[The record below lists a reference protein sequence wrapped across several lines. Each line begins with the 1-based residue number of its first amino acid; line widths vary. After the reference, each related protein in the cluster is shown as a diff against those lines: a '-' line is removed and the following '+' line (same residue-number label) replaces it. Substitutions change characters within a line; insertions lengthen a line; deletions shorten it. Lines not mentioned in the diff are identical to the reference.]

1 MSVERQSPSAAQ
13 PAPQAAEKLTD
24 DRLLCVARDQ
34 RRELADFL
42 LDHAEE
48 ITATWSRRASDD
60 PVFAPPQV
68 ATERGETQAPSLLAL
83 VEHLEA
89 AGPDVHLPAH
99 GAWLARWHEAGTGR
113 ANVRDHFHALRDV
126 AIHALQMT
134 DRIPEA
140 EKAALVSLLEAA
152 VRNLRLET
160 SEVETR
166 HLLAEAVEA
175 RRQFEGLFENAV
187 DAIIIGEIEQETV
200 LAANPAAAALLE
212 MPREQ
217 MQASKLGD
225 LQPELPAFVHQQVS
239 EENPDLRKPQLLP
252 LRTANGLVRVI
263 EVNAAPVEY
272 YGQHAVQMF
281 LRDVTE
287 RVRFNEELQRRAEQL
302 QSQLSGQLQAV
313 QHLQVF
319 LDNVINALPARL
331 LVLDENLRILH
342 ANSAYLRQRRLAQEE
357 VEGEH
362 ISTVFPAALLEDAGL
377 RQAMENTL
385 RTGDRVRW
393 AGFRQAT
400 EDHAERILNIGLD
413 PCPGVSGERNLL
425 VTIEDVT
432 ERHRQLYERS
442 ILHQIVQAMLG
453 MRDLP
458 RLLHAILTGI
468 TAGGAVGLGFNR
480 ALLMLADDHR
490 GLLQAEMA
498 VGPENAAHAGQIWS
512 QLAEHRTLSE
522 FLTAFDN
529 LPPPEEQPLRS
540 IVERLSFPLSDTS
553 ILPMLAAANRE
564 TVYVMDASNDPRVP
578 PELHAVL
585 GADEFVVAPMVV
597 QDKVIGVA
605 IADNSINHQRISQ
618 TDVQLL
624 TALANHA
631 ALAIDSAR
639 VYAQE
644 QRRADELDEAYRKL
658 EAATE
663 RMVRS
668 EALAAIGEVTAIVA
682 HEIRNP
688 LSTIGGFGKMLQ
700 RSADNVDIVRRNAGI
715 IVEEVAKLES
725 ILGELLDFTRPA
737 RLHFAT
743 CSFREVVEDS
753 LQAVQQRAAARK
765 AEIVLDVPEDLPTV
779 AMDCGQMQQVISN
792 LIINAVDAIPE
803 GGKVVINGRHVDD
816 SVKLSV
822 TDNGQGIPAS
832 HLDQIF
838 DTFFTT
844 KPTGTGLG
852 LALAKKVIEDHGATL
867 SVASQEGI
875 GTTFTITFEAEEN
888 LPSAELPGES
898 ASAEPQG
905 AADTKGVARDGQAD
919 NTGN

>member
-1 MSVERQSPSAAQ
+1 MTADRQSD
-13 PAPQAAEKLTD
+13 PQGREASGAEKLTD
-24 DRLLCVARDQ
+24 DRLLSVARDQ
-34 RRELADFL
+34 RRELAGFL
-42 LDHAEE
+42 LRQAEE
-48 ITATWSRRASDD
+48 ITGLWEQRSAAD
-60 PVFAPPQV
+60 PAFAPPQV
-68 ATERGETQAPSLLAL
+68 AREQGETQAPSLLAL

-99 GAWLARWHEAGTGR
+99 TAWLTRWHGSGSGR
-113 ANVRDHFHALRDV
+113 ANIRDHFHALRDMSMDG
-126 AIHALQMT
+126 LQST
-134 DRIPEA
+134 EQIPQA
-140 EKAALVSLLEAA
+140 EKAALAGLLEAA

-166 HLLAEAVEA
+166 HLLAEALEA
-175 RRQFEGLFENAV
+175 RRQFEGLFESAA
-187 DAIIIGEIEQETV
+187 DAIVIGDLDHDSV
-200 LAANPAAAALLE
+200 LAANPAAAVLLGF
-212 MPREQ
+212 PREQ
-217 MQASKLGD
+217 VPSLRLSN
-225 LQPELPAFVHQQVS
+225 LQPDLARVVREQLDPD
-239 EENPDLRKPQLLP
+239 NPHFSRSQLLP
-252 LRTANGLVRVI
+252 LQSPDGLARVI
-263 EVNAAPVEY
+263 EINAAAVDY
-272 YGQHAVQMF
+272 YGEHAAQMF

-287 RVRFNEELQRRAEQL
+287 RVRFNEELTRRADEL
-302 QSQLSGQLQAV
+302 QNQLSGQLQAV

-331 LVLDENLRILH
+331 LVLDETLHILH
-342 ANSAYLRQRRLAQEE
+342 ANSAYLRQRRLSKEE
-357 VEGEH
+357 VEGQH
-362 ISTVFPAALLEDAGL
+362 ISAVFPSSLLEDAGL

-385 RTGDRVRW
+385 KTGDRVRW

-400 EDHAERILNIGLD
+400 EEHTERILNIGLD

-480 ALLMLADDHR
+480 ALLMLADEHS
-490 GLLQAEMA
+490 GLLKAEMA

-512 QLAEHRTLSE
+512 ELAEHRTLSE
-522 FLTAFDN
+522 FLTAFDR
-529 LPPPEEQPLRS
+529 LPPPEEQPLRGL
-540 IVERLSFPLSDTS
+540 VDRLAFPLADSS
-553 ILPMLAAANRE
+553 ILPMLAAATRE
-564 TVYVMDASNDPRVP
+564 TVYVMDARNDPRVP
-578 PELHAVL
+578 QELFDVL

-605 IADNSINHQRISQ
+605 IADNSINRQRINQ

-644 QRRADELDEAYRKL
+644 QRRADELDDAYRKL

-700 RSADNVDIVRRNAGI
+700 RSASNVETVKRNARI
-715 IVEEVAKLES
+715 IVEEVSKLES
-725 ILGELLDFTRPA
+725 ILGELLDFTKPA
-737 RLHFAT
+737 RPHFLS
-743 CSFREVVEDS
+743 CSFRDVVEAS
-753 LQAVQQRAAARK
+753 LQAVQQRAAQRQ
-765 AEIVLDVPEDLPTV
+765 AEIVVEVPDDLPLV
-779 AMDCGQMQQVISN
+779 PMDCGQMQQVISN

-803 GGKVVINGRHVDD
+803 GGTVTIRGRHADGAVQ
-816 SVKLSV
+816 LSV
-822 TDNGQGIPAS
+822 SDTGQGIPAS

-852 LALAKKVIEDHGATL
+852 LALAKKVVEDHGATL
-867 SVASQEGI
+867 EVASQEGV
-875 GTTFTITFEAEEN
+875 GTTLTITFTLDQN
-888 LPSAELPGES
+888 LPP
-898 ASAEPQG
+898 P
-905 AADTKGVARDGQAD
+905 VARFRDARATEIRKGSL
-919 NTGN
+919 